1 MVRRAFI
8 AAVVLGLVAS
18 SVFAAKPRVAVLE
31 FGHKALNSRWWSS
44 GGAAQDMFIT
54 ELVKSGRFTVIDRE
68 RLDALMRE
76 KNLSL
81 GGDIDPSTAVKA
93 GKLLGVEYF
102 LFGNVTEFGEQE
114 NKAKVGWGF
123 GVDVS
128 KKKFVAALDCRIVNT
143 NTGEIVWADTAKK
156 EESNVNV
163 FVFGTG
169 GGVDDDR
176 MFDKVLRPVVE
187 ELSKKIKGLDLAS
200 SGGPVAASEVRSGK
214 IAKVEGGTVWINLGS
229 ANNINEGDTFT
240 VYELGEAIKDP
251 DTGELLG
258 QDEKRIG
265 RIRVTAVKGPKYS
278 ECTIVDGSRL
288 ATGNIVK

>member
-1 MVRRAFI
+1 MARRT
-8 AAVVLGLVAS
+8 VVLSLALALVAT
-18 SVFAAKPRVAVLE
+18 SVFAGKPRIAVLE

-54 ELVKSGRFTVIDRE
+54 ELVKSGKFSVIDRE

-81 GGDIDPSTAVKA
+81 GGDVDPSTAVKA

-123 GVDVS
+123 GVDVK

-143 NTGEIVWADTAKK
+143 TTGEIVWADTGKK

-163 FVFGTG
+163 FVLGTG

-176 MFDKVLRPVVE
+176 MFDKVLRPVVA
-187 ELSKKIKGLDLAS
+187 ELASKIKNLELAT
-200 SGGPVAASEVRSGK
+200 SGGPVPASEVKSGK
-214 IAKVEGGTVWINLGS
+214 IAKVEGATVWINLGS
-229 ANNINEGDTFT
+229 ANGINVGDTFT
-240 VYELGEAIKDP
+240 VYELGEPIKDP
-251 DTGELLG
+251 DSGEVLG
-258 QDEKRIG
+258 QDEKKIG

-278 ECTIVDGSRL
+278 ECTIVEGSRL
-288 ATGNIVK
+288 AAGNIVK

>member
-1 MVRRAFI
+1 MARRFVVV
-8 AAVVLGLVAS
+8 AVALALVAT
-18 SVFAAKPRVAVLE
+18 SVHAGKPRIAVLE
-31 FGHKALNSRWWSS
+31 FGHKALNSRWWGS

-54 ELVKSGRFTVIDRE
+54 ELVKSGKFSVIDRE

-114 NKAKVGWGF
+114 NKAKVGWGI
-123 GVDVS
+123 GVDV
-128 KKKFVAALDCRIVNT
+128 KKRKFVAALDCRIVNT
-143 NTGEIVWADTAKK
+143 TTGEIVWADTGSK

-176 MFDKVLRPVVE
+176 MFDKVLRPVVV
-187 ELSKKIKGLDLAS
+187 ELAGKVAKLNLES
-200 SGGPVAASEVRSGK
+200 SGGPVPASEVKSGK
-214 IAKVEGGTVWINLGS
+214 IAKVEGTTVWINLGS
-229 ANNINEGDTFT
+229 ANGINVGDTFA
-240 VYELGEAIKDP
+240 VYELGEPIKDP
-251 DTGELLG
+251 DSGEVLG
-258 QDEKRIG
+258 QDEKKIG

-278 ECTIVDGSRL
+278 ECTIVDGSGMS
-288 ATGNIVK
+288 AGNIVK

>member
-1 MVRRAFI
+1 MARRI
-8 AAVVLGLVAS
+8 VVVAVALALVAT
-18 SVFAAKPRVAVLE
+18 SVFAGKPRIAVLE
-31 FGHKALNSRWWSS
+31 FGHKALNSRWWGS
-44 GGAAQDMFIT
+44 GGAAQDMFVT
-54 ELVKSGRFTVIDRE
+54 ELVKSGRFSVIDRE
-68 RLDALMRE
+68 RLDALMQE

-128 KKKFVAALDCRIVNT
+128 KKKFVAALDCRLVNT
-143 NTGEIVWADTAKK
+143 TTGEIVWADTGKK

-187 ELSKKIKGLDLAS
+187 ELAKKIKGLDLTS
-200 SGGPVAASEVRSGK
+200 SGGPVAASEVKSGK
-214 IAKVEGGTVWINLGS
+214 IAKVEGSTVWINLGS
-229 ANNINEGDTFT
+229 ANGLNVGDTFA
-240 VYELGEAIKDP
+240 VYELGEPIKDP
-251 DTGELLG
+251 DSGEVLG
-258 QDEKRIG
+258 QDERKIG

-278 ECTIVDGSRL
+278 ECTIVDGSGL
-288 ATGNIVK
+288 STGNIVK

>member
-1 MVRRAFI
+1 MARRI
-8 AAVVLGLVAS
+8 VVVAVALALVAT
-18 SVFAAKPRVAVLE
+18 SVVAGKPRIAVLE
-31 FGHKALNSRWWSS
+31 FGHKALNSRWWGS
-44 GGAAQDMFIT
+44 GGAAQDMFVT
-54 ELVKSGRFTVIDRE
+54 ELVKSGRFSVIDRE
-68 RLDALMRE
+68 RLDALMQE

-128 KKKFVAALDCRIVNT
+128 KKKFVAALDCRLVNT
-143 NTGEIVWADTAKK
+143 TTGEIVWADTGKK

-187 ELSKKIKGLDLAS
+187 ELAKKIKGLDLTS
-200 SGGPVAASEVRSGK
+200 SGGPVAASEVKSGK
-214 IAKVEGGTVWINLGS
+214 IAKVEGSTVWINLGS
-229 ANNINEGDTFT
+229 ANGLNVGDTFA
-240 VYELGEAIKDP
+240 VYELGEPIKDP
-251 DTGELLG
+251 DSGEVLG
-258 QDEKRIG
+258 QDERKIG

-278 ECTIVDGSRL
+278 ECTIVDGSGL
-288 ATGNIVK
+288 STGNIVK

>member
-1 MVRRAFI
+1 MARRI
-8 AAVVLGLVAS
+8 VVVTVALALVAT
-18 SVFAAKPRVAVLE
+18 SVFAGKPRIAVLE
-31 FGHKALNSRWWSS
+31 FGHKALNSRWWGS

-54 ELVKSGRFTVIDRE
+54 ELVKAGKFTVIDRE
-68 RLDALMRE
+68 RLDALMQE

-128 KKKFVAALDCRIVNT
+128 KKKFVAALDCRMVNT
-143 NTGEIVWADTAKK
+143 TTGEIVWADTAKK

-169 GGVDDDR
+169 GGVDDER
-176 MFDKVLRPVVE
+176 MFDKVLRPIVE
-187 ELSKKIKGLDLAS
+187 ELSKKVAGLDLAS
-200 SGGPVAASEVRSGK
+200 SGGPVAASEVKSGK
-214 IAKVEGGTVWINLGS
+214 IAKVEGSTVWINLGS
-229 ANNINEGDTFT
+229 ANGINVGDTFA
-240 VYELGEAIKDP
+240 VYELGEPIKDP
-251 DTGELLG
+251 DSGEILG
-258 QDEKRIG
+258 QDEKKIG

-278 ECTIVDGSRL
+278 ECTIVDGSGL
-288 ATGNIVK
+288 STGNIVK

>member
-1 MVRRAFI
+1 MARRI
-8 AAVVLGLVAS
+8 VVVTVALALVAT
-18 SVFAAKPRVAVLE
+18 SVFAGKPRIAVLE
-31 FGHKALNSRWWSS
+31 FGHKALNSRWWGS
-44 GGAAQDMFIT
+44 GGAAQDMFVT
-54 ELVKSGRFTVIDRE
+54 ELVKSGRFSVIDRE
-68 RLDALMRE
+68 RLDALMQE

-128 KKKFVAALDCRIVNT
+128 KKKFVAALDCRLVNT
-143 NTGEIVWADTAKK
+143 TTGEIVWADTGKK

-187 ELSKKIKGLDLAS
+187 ELAKKVKGLDLGT
-200 SGGPVAASEVRSGK
+200 SGGPVAASEVKSGK

-229 ANNINEGDTFT
+229 ANGINVGDTFA
-240 VYELGEAIKDP
+240 VYELGEPIKDP
-251 DTGELLG
+251 DSGEVLG
-258 QDEKRIG
+258 QDEKKIG

-278 ECTIVDGSRL
+278 ECTVIDGSGL
-288 ATGNIVK
+288 STGNIVK